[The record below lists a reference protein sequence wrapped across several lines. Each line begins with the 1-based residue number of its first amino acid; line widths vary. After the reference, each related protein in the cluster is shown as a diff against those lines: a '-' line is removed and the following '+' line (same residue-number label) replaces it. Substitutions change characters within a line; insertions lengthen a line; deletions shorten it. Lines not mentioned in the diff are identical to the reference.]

1 MKKQELGV
9 NNCHHQAIKTL
20 APGLVEMARS
30 ADDLVK
36 AVYLPGKTFAWA
48 VQRHPEISLHTDED
62 SRKIFEAFVAAA
74 GKDRWLT
81 TKTMAKRNT

>member
-1 MKKQELGV
+1 M

-48 VQRHPEISLHTDED
+48 VQRHPEFSRLSDEN
-62 SRKIFEAFVAAA
+62 SRRIFEAFVKAAR
-74 GKDRWLT
+74 K
-81 TKTMAKRNT
+81 